1 MQNLYFLF
9 LAASLAP
16 LCLAQSGGPSV
27 PQSSNSGFTA
37 LVNDA
42 KTRIKEMNVDQLK
55 ALQASGEKFTLI
67 DVREDNEWEAGHAA
81 EAVHLSKGVIEREI
95 EKAAPA
101 KNTRLV
107 LYCGGGSR
115 SALATDSLL
124 KMGYT
129 NAFSLAGGLGAYTKA
144 GLPTEKPAEP
154 AKK

>member
-1 MQNLYFLF
+1 MHKLYSVV

-16 LCLAQSGGPSV
+16 FCLAQTAGQS
-27 PQSSNSGFTA
+27 PQPSNSGFTA

-42 KTRIKEMNVDQLK
+42 KSRIKEMNVDQLK

-67 DVREDNEWEAGHAA
+67 DVREDNEWDAGHATG
-81 EAVHLSKGVIEREI
+81 AVHLSKGVIEREI
-95 EKAAPA
+95 EKAVPRKDA
-101 KNTRLV
+101 KLV

-115 SALATDSLL
+115 SALATDSLM

-129 NAFSLAGGLGAYTKA
+129 NAFSLVGGLGAYTKA
-144 GLPTEKPAEP
+144 GLPTEKPAEA

>member
-1 MQNLYFLF
+1 MHKLYTVF

-16 LCLAQSGGPSV
+16 FCLAQPGGQS
-27 PQSSNSGFTA
+27 PQPSNSGFTA

-67 DVREDNEWEAGHAA
+67 DVREDNEWDAGHAA
-81 EAVHLSKGVIEREI
+81 GAVHLSKGVIEREI

-101 KNTRLV
+101 KDTKLV

-115 SALATDSLL
+115 SALATDSLM
-124 KMGYT
+124 KMGYS
-129 NAFSLAGGLGAYTKA
+129 NAFSLVGGMGA
-144 GLPTEKPAEP
+144 
-154 AKK
+154 

>member
-1 MQNLYFLF
+1 MHKLYSVF

-16 LCLAQSGGPSV
+16 FCLAQTGGQSPH
-27 PQSSNSGFTA
+27 SSNSGFTA
-37 LVNDA
+37 LVDDA

-67 DVREDNEWEAGHAA
+67 DVREDNEWDAGHATG
-81 EAVHLSKGVIEREI
+81 AVHLGKGVIEREI
-95 EKAAPA
+95 EKAAPRKDA
-101 KNTRLV
+101 KLV

-115 SALATDSLL
+115 SALATDSLM

-129 NAFSLAGGLGAYTKA
+129 NAFSLVGGLGAYTKA
-144 GLPTEKPAEP
+144 GLPTEKPAES

>member
-1 MQNLYFLF
+1 MHKLYTVF

-16 LCLAQSGGPSV
+16 FCLAQTGGQS
-27 PQSSNSGFTA
+27 PQPSNSGFTA

-67 DVREDNEWEAGHAA
+67 DVREDNEWDAGHAA
-81 EAVHLSKGVIEREI
+81 GAVHLSKGVIEREI

-101 KNTRLV
+101 KDTKLV

-115 SALATDSLL
+115 SALATDSLM
-124 KMGYT
+124 KMGYS
-129 NAFSLAGGLGAYTKA
+129 NAFSLVGGLGAYTKA
-144 GLPTEKPAEP
+144 GLPTEKPAESVT
-154 AKK
+154 KR